1 MNILLICPTWTDDLG
16 VFGRI
21 AKKRNSQPPLGIL
34 YIASVAQ
41 KRGHYVE
48 MIDSDV
54 EDFTLDTLV
63 EHILKG
69 NWDMVGITAT
79 SPIFHKA
86 VELAKGL
93 KKNNFSKPIL
103 IGGEH
108 MNIFKK
114 EALFDCFDYGFFG
127 ESDRTF
133 DQFLAVYE
141 SGSRDFKEITGLVYR
156 ENGELIETPEPERIK
171 DLDTLDFPDLSLLN
185 HKKYNMS
192 FAKFKKR
199 QYMPIIASR
208 GCPYKCT
215 FCSEPLTNPV
225 VRFRSAKNIVDEMEH
240 WVKNSGI
247 THFFFLDSNITIR
260 KQQAEG
266 ICNEIIKRK
275 LKLTWE
281 GWTRANLVTKDM
293 LVLLKKSGFIR
304 MSYGLES
311 GDAEVLKIIKKEV
324 KHEDMVNA
332 IRMTSEVGIEPA
344 CSLMLGLPGDTK
356 EKVEKTIEFVRN
368 IPEILYTNFSI
379 ANPYPGTEMFEQAQT
394 GMYGIKSNITDFSEY
409 RRYDKSPI
417 TCNDMTPEDLVKYQK
432 IGLIRIHFTPKR
444 ILAAMRILGVTVFP
458 LFLRMVLVYLGNILV
473 ELSPRKLFS
482 KKPKSIYKNKNW
494 EKNDSPDLSQDH
506 IYQDYNQT
514 STPSTETIVESEKQ
528 STVAF

>member
-16 VFGRI
+16 VFGNI

-54 EDFTLDTLV
+54 EDFTRKTLV
-63 EHILKG
+63 EHVLKG

-86 VELAKGL
+86 VELAKDL
-93 KKNNFSKPIL
+93 KEKNFSKPIL

-133 DQFLAVYE
+133 DQFLAIYE
-141 SGSRDFKEITGLVYR
+141 TGSRDFKEMTGFVYR
-156 ENGELIETPEPERIK
+156 ENGKHIETPEPERIK
-171 DLDTLDFPDLSLLN
+171 DLDTLSFPDLSLLN
-185 HKKYNMS
+185 HKKYVMS
-192 FAKFKKR
+192 FAKYKKR
-199 QYMPIIASR
+199 HYMPIIASR

-225 VRFRSAKNIVDEMEH
+225 VRFRSAKNIVDEMEY
-240 WVKNSGI
+240 WLNNSDI

-266 ICNEIIKRK
+266 ICNEIINRK

-293 LVLLKKSGFIR
+293 LILLKKSGFIR

-417 TCNDMTPEDLVKYQK
+417 TCNDMTAEELVKMQK
-432 IGLIRIHFTPKR
+432 IGLVRIHFTPRR
-444 ILAAMRILGVTVFP
+444 ILAAMRILGITVFP
-458 LFLRMVLVYLGNILV
+458 LFIRMVLVLFKETILSIKLG
-473 ELSPRKLFS
+473 SLFS
-482 KKPKSIYKNKNW
+482 QKRKSEYKDKKW
-494 EKNDSPDLSQDH
+494 EANDSPDLSVDP
-506 IYQDYNQT
+506 IYEEYNT
-514 STPSTETIVESEKQ
+514 DTVPVVEYNT
-528 STVAF
+528 TVKEDAVPL